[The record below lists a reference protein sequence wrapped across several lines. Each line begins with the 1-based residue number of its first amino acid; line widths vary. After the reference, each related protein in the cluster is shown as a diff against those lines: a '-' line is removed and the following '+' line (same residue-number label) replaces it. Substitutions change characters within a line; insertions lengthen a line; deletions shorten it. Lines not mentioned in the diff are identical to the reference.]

1 LTADNFLRTV
11 VVLMTKRPHYAVNS
25 FGIPEV
31 DAALEA
37 AAGMAEPMTS
47 AEAELH
53 FDREWWRL
61 YGLKTNAPGPDEA
74 AARSALLIGLACMR
88 SMARADKEAN
98 HRCSE
103 TRYWK

>member
-1 LTADNFLRTV
+1 
-11 VVLMTKRPHYAVNS
+11 MTKRPHYAVNP

-37 AAGMAEPMTS
+37 TAGMAEPMTS
-47 AEAELH
+47 AEAEIY
-53 FDREWWRL
+53 FAREWWRL
-61 YGLKTNAPGPDEA
+61 LGLKTDAVGPEEA

-103 TRYWK
+103 TRYWA